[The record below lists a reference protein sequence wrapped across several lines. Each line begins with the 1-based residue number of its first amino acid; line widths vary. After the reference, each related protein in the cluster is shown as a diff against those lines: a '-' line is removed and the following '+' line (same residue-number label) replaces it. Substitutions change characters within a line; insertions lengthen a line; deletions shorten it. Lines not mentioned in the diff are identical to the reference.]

1 MKSPRSLVSI
11 LVVAGLLAG
20 AMQSVQAQV
29 ASYLVSRQKW
39 LSQLG
44 TNPVPVM
51 YRFSSMVVGNGL
63 KKADLITPAATYPLA
78 GGSYQMMYGTNFPA
92 WVFSGTNLTGGLDEF
107 NSQFGPANYN
117 LYTEAQLSVVPI
129 KKTYAC
135 KLTNEFPQADPVFVN
150 VGPLSTLAPSQ
161 VFQWQAFSSDPA
173 AYVRFVLLEGAVNT
187 NMVEQIATEGIS
199 SITNTLAVVAMEP
212 KLPASQ
218 TSISVSGINP
228 TLDHLALL
236 EFCNPNPLSDSTTV
250 GSEVSSLSA
259 NITFFF
265 ALRIVTQ
272 PISQKVAEG
281 DFANFT
287 VLAIGATPIT
297 YQWQFNGKNIDGA
310 TNALLVLPSVKPSNA
325 GEYRAIATNPAG
337 SETSLAA
344 TLEVTPPEPDQA
356 LTLGEMH
363 MQIDGSFRF
372 LVSGDNWIT
381 AMVQGSADLVTWQD
395 LQEVSAGEIGA
406 AYYFDS
412 GASGRPYRFYRA
424 KQTK

>member
-1 MKSPRSLVSI
+1 MKSPRALVSG
-11 LVVAGLLAG
+11 LVLAALLAG
-20 AMQSVQAQV
+20 AVQDVQAQV

-63 KKADLITPAATYPLA
+63 KKADLNAPTASYPLA
-78 GGSYQMMYGTNFPA
+78 GGSYQMMFGTNYPA
-92 WVFSGTNLTGGLDEF
+92 WIFSGTNLSGGLEEF
-107 NSQFGPANYN
+107 NAQFGPANYN

-135 KLTNEFPQADPVFVN
+135 KLTNEFPQTDPVFTN
-150 VGPLSTLAPSQ
+150 VGPLSTLAPTQ
-161 VFQWQAFSSDPA
+161 VFQWPAFSSDPA

-187 NMVEQIATEGIS
+187 NMIEQIATEGITS
-199 SITNTLAVVAMEP
+199 VTNTLAVVTMQP
-212 KLPASQ
+212 KLPATQ
-218 TSISVSGINP
+218 TSFSVSGINP
-228 TLDHLALL
+228 ALDHLALL
-236 EFCNPNPLSDSTTV
+236 EFCSPNPLSDSTTV
-250 GSEVSSLSA
+250 GSEVSSFSA

-297 YQWQFNGKNIDGA
+297 YQWQFNGKDIVGA
-310 TNALLVLPSVKPSNA
+310 TNALLILPSVKPSDA

-337 SETSLAA
+337 SETSLTA

-356 LTLGEMH
+356 LKLSEMH

-372 LVSGDNWIT
+372 LVSGDNWVT
-381 AMVQGSADLVTWQD
+381 AMVQGSTDLVAWQD
-395 LQEVSAGEIGA
+395 LQEVSAGDIGA

-412 GASGRPYRFYRA
+412 GAASKAYRFYRA
-424 KQTK
+424 KQLK